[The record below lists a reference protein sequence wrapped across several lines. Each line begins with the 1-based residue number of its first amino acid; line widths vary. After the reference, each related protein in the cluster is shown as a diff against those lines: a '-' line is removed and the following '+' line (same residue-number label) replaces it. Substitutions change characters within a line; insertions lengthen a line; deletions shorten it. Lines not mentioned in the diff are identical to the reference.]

1 MFERTDQSQ
10 FSICMQET
18 NQNQYANTEWWN
30 KPVGDIQMLKFDFF
44 LIKAKNEIKYQWNYW
59 QNEVGMEFV
68 H

>member
-1 MFERTDQSQ
+1 
-10 FSICMQET
+10 MQET

-30 KPVGDIQMLKFDFF
+30 KPVGDIQMLISELF

-59 QNEVGMEFV
+59 KNEVGMEFV